1 MALFLKIAV
10 EKFWIVSEKMTIFEN
25 KPAMRVLDTRQKNMK
40 KTIWFI
46 VNPISGVRRKDDIPG
61 LIHAHLDHELFN
73 YEILKTTHKGHAID
87 LALEAVKQHIDVVC
101 AVGGDGSVHEVG
113 TALIGSQTRLAVLPI
128 GSGNGLARH
137 MLIPRDVRKAIQCIN
152 EMNVIQMDTV
162 LVNDNPFLGIGG
174 YGLDAVIAQ
183 KFDEDKKRG
192 FLTYVKHVFKEF
204 FKYNPMNISIDMNG
218 QVKKM
223 PVVLC
228 TIANTSEFGNGFV
241 VSPKSDATDGKI
253 ELFILK
259 PFSAWGIPR
268 IIYQFFTKQS
278 DQSIYTEVISFEKAK
293 ISLSKGIAHYDG
305 EPVAVRKELNVQ
317 VVPKS
322 LHILVGKK

>member
-1 MALFLKIAV
+1 
-10 EKFWIVSEKMTIFEN
+10 
-25 KPAMRVLDTRQKNMK
+25 MK

-61 LIHAHLDHELFN
+61 LIHAHLDHAVFD
-73 YEILKTTHKGHAID
+73 YEIRYTTHKGHAID
-87 LALEAVKQHIDVVC
+87 IAHEAVQQSIDVVC

-137 MLIPRDVRKAIQCIN
+137 MLIPRDVRKAIECIN
-152 EMNVIQMDTV
+152 ELNDIQMDTV
-162 LVNDNPFLGIGG
+162 LVNDQPFLGVGG
-174 YGLDAVIAQ
+174 YGLDAIIAK

-204 FKYNPMNISIDMNG
+204 FKYNPMNISIDTNG

-241 VSPKSDATDGKI
+241 VSPNSDATDGKI

-259 PFSAWGIPR
+259 PFSVWGIPR
-268 IIYQFFTKQS
+268 IIYQFFMRRS
-278 DQSIYTEVISFEKAK
+278 DKSIYAEVISFEKAK

-305 EPVAVRKELNVQ
+305 EPVSVRKELNVQ

>member
-1 MALFLKIAV
+1 
-10 EKFWIVSEKMTIFEN
+10 
-25 KPAMRVLDTRQKNMK
+25 MK

-61 LIHAHLDHELFN
+61 LIHAHLDHAVFD
-73 YEILKTTHKGHAID
+73 YEIRYTAHKGHAID
-87 LALEAVKQHIDVVC
+87 IAHEAVQQSIDVVC

-113 TALIGSQTRLAVLPI
+113 TALIGSQTRLAVIPI

-137 MLIPRDVRKAIQCIN
+137 MLIPRDVRKAIECIN
-152 EMNVIQMDTV
+152 ELNDIQMDTV
-162 LVNDNPFLGIGG
+162 LVNDQPFLGVGG
-174 YGLDAVIAQ
+174 YGLDAIIAK

-204 FKYNPMNISIDMNG
+204 FKYNPMNISIDTNG

-241 VSPKSDATDGKI
+241 VSPNSDATDGKI

-259 PFSAWGIPR
+259 PFSVWGIPR
-268 IIYQFFTKQS
+268 IIYQFFMRRS
-278 DQSIYTEVISFEKAK
+278 DKSIYAEVISFEKAK

-305 EPVAVRKELNVQ
+305 EPVSVRKELNVQ